1 MKHMHALHAVSFA
14 PVYGRRP
21 AVVALLAGLVLI
33 QALAGACSST
43 PKDQSSGS
51 GKKTASGIDEQ
62 IFLGDT
68 IEKNYDPNVIMKRGE
83 AFFDKEEYAEAVV
96 EYNHFLDLHRIHML
110 APYAAFR
117 IGESHMKMAKTIDRD
132 PEPIL
137 KALADFERLRKD
149 FPGSRYDAQALE
161 KMKECHDWLAQ
172 THLFVGQFYY
182 RRGSY
187 LAAAHRFEK
196 IMKDYPDKPVAP
208 DALYFLAQTYHE
220 LGADDWAV
228 ENLTLLAEKY
238 PGSKAANDGK
248 SLLAKYGGGKSGTL
262 LARKPDTSASSAFSD
277 ITQPESSAGGHSTS
291 PLPSA
296 SSSSRSTTPR
306 TPAANALGQSFT
318 TCRLGAWC

>member
-1 MKHMHALHAVSFA
+1 MVATTVSRPSRPGA
-14 PVYGRRP
+14 QARRP
-21 AVVALLAGLVLI
+21 FGLWLIAGLLLGH
-33 QALAGACSST
+33 LATGACSST
-43 PKDQSSGS
+43 PKDQTTA
-51 GKKTASGIDEQ
+51 KKSVGGVDEQ

-83 AFFDKEEYAEAVV
+83 AFFEKEEYAEAIV
-96 EYNHFLDLHRIHML
+96 EYNHFLDLHRIHVL

-117 IGESHMKMAKTIDRD
+117 IGESHMRMAKTIDRD
-132 PEPIL
+132 PDPMN
-137 KALADFERLRKD
+137 KAIAAFERMRKD
-149 FPGSRYDAQALE
+149 FPGSRYDGQAQQRIQ
-161 KMKECHDWLAQ
+161 ECHDWLAQ

-238 PGSKAANDGK
+238 PDSKAAGDGK

-262 LARKPDTSASSAFSD
+262 LAKKSGPTGSSAFSD
-277 ITQPESSAGGHSTS
+277 IAPSEPSSGENG
-291 PLPSA
+291 LL
-296 SSSSRSTTPR
+296 SSRS
-306 TPAANALGQSFT
+306 AAPHSSSAAGLSQSYT
-318 TCRLGAWC
+318 ACRLGAWC